1 MLNEPVLIDDPD
13 PKEALRIH
21 RLHWTT

>member
-1 MLNEPVLIDDPD
+1 MLNEPILIDDPD